1 MVINMEITLLVIS
14 VILIVLVLLQSNK
27 ASAGGQII
35 TGGNAELFQKTKERG
50 VKKVYLLVTFALFTK
65 GTAKFNDAFSKGYFE
80 TTSQFQALLSYLYNQ
95 SFLHNKSKVHFSVL
109 LSEVRPNA
117 P

>member
-1 MVINMEITLLVIS
+1 MLNYKLILKDMVIKMEIALLVIS

-50 VKKVYLLVTFALFTK
+50 AELFITRL
-65 GTAKFNDAFSKGYFE
+65 TMVLSIAFMVIAFIIYIS
-80 TTSQFQALLSYLYNQ
+80 
-95 SFLHNKSKVHFSVL
+95 
-109 LSEVRPNA
+109 
-117 P
+117 